1 MRGPVPGSL
10 PVPRRGAQFTH
21 MTRSGAVEAGGT
33 ADSGHFYCRAECV
46 VGHAFLPT
54 PTISAHLFFLGPRT
68 KRPEPGVKQIAPQS
82 NSRNLLRELHL

>member
-46 VGHAFLPT
+46 VGHAFLPG
-54 PTISAHLFFLGPRT
+54 ALEELRLKVRKRANWRT
-68 KRPEPGVKQIAPQS
+68 VMS
-82 NSRNLLRELHL
+82 L